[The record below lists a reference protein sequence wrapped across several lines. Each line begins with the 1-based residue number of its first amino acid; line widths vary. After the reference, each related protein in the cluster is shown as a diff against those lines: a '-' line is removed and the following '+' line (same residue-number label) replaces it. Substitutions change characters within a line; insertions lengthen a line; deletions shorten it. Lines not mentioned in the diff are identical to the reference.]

1 MFGLLR
7 ILKDDILLGVAEARA
22 HTTKSK
28 QKGINVTRLE
38 SLDVFRALMM
48 FLMIFVNDIPGLK
61 NIPDWLLHAA
71 NDENRLGLADIV
83 FPGFLFIMG
92 MAVPYAVEIRRQ
104 REEPLWQILL
114 HIMLR
119 TLALLVMGVFIVNHD
134 TIGKCLISQPWFGIG
149 MVTAFFLVWNDYS
162 KLKGYWSYI
171 LRVLGIAVL
180 FWLAYEYKGIGG
192 AKFSPQWWGILGLIG
207 WSYLTCAVVV
217 LFTRFNLL
225 LAIVA
230 ASVTIALCIL
240 PDKGIIKQLNIHH
253 LDFLFPGGGV
263 HAAFA
268 IIGMM
273 TSVIVY
279 HFNEKANFCKTLL
292 PILVGLAVAA
302 LAGAYWAQHHW
313 IISKISATPTWL
325 FLCCSIFFALFIVI
339 YWLVDVAGK
348 KNWFKIIAPAGTL
361 TLTCYMIPYLW
372 YSIQTLTGWVY
383 PKVLNSGWSGL
394 TRSLVFSLLCIGIA
408 WGLSQIKIRLKI

>member
-1 MFGLLR
+1 
-7 ILKDDILLGVAEARA
+7 
-22 HTTKSK
+22 
-28 QKGINVTRLE
+28 
-38 SLDVFRALMM
+38 
-48 FLMIFVNDIPGLK
+48 MIFVNDIHGLK

-71 NDENRLGLADIV
+71 SDENRLGFADIV

-119 TLALLVMGVFIVNHD
+119 TLALLIMGVFIVNHD
-134 TIGKCLISQPWFGIG
+134 TIGKCLIPEPWFAIG

-162 KLKGYWSYI
+162 KIRGYWSYI

-180 FWLAYEYKGIGG
+180 FWLSYEYKGTGG

-207 WSYLTCAVVV
+207 WSYLTCAVIV

-230 ASVTIALCIL
+230 AGVTIALCIL
-240 PDKGIIKQLNIHH
+240 PDKGIIKHLNIHH
-253 LDFLFPGGGV
+253 LDFLLPGGGV

-273 TSVIVY
+273 TGVIVY

-292 PILVGLAVAA
+292 PILVGLTIAS

-313 IISKISATPTWL
+313 IISKIGATPTWL

-348 KNWFKIIAPAGTL
+348 GDWFKIIAPAGTL
-361 TLTCYMIPYLW
+361 TLTSYMIPYLW
-372 YSIQTLTGWVY
+372 YSIQTLTGWAY
-383 PKVLNSGWSGL
+383 PKVLNSGWQGL
-394 TRSLVFSLLCIGIA
+394 TRSLVFSIICIGIA